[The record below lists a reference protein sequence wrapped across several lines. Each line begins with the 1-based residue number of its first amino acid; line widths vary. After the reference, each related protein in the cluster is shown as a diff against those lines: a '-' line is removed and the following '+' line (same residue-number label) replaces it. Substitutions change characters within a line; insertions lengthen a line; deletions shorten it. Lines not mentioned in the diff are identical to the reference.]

1 MRYKKTALCVEQ
13 FHRGHFSFGRKRFAT
28 GPEIAFCSDDAFNMF
43 KWTVSTGDRQPT
55 NQEDSPKTTI
65 LTRMTVVEER
75 GFDTEGGGGEGG
87 GGEGGGGEGGD
98 SARPQTLPSHGL
110 GTRRATWMLTTFR
123 LTN

>member
-1 MRYKKTALCVEQ
+1 
-13 FHRGHFSFGRKRFAT
+13 
-28 GPEIAFCSDDAFNMF
+28 MF

-87 GGEGGGGEGGD
+87 D